1 MNATLSAALNS
12 TGRSMCSQCLRA
24 QSACICAW
32 VVTLQPLV
40 QVVILQHPLEERQTK
55 GSARLLHLCLAG
67 SMLTVGE
74 QFDQAQLQG
83 LLYVPDCHTVLLYP
97 DNIPGANDRMQTGP
111 PGIAPALPNHTLP
124 QATSPQRIRLIVLDG
139 TWRKSRKMLHCNPL
153 LQALPRLCL
162 QGLPPSH
169 YRVRKAHRADQLS
182 TLEAAAYALAQLE
195 QDEAKYAP
203 LLAAFDGFI
212 DQLAQY
218 WGGGATS
225 DGYLPNESPMLK

>member
-1 MNATLSAALNS
+1 MPDAR
-12 TGRSMCSQCLRA
+12 RSVCSQCLRA

-32 VVTLQPLV
+32 VVALQPLV

-67 SMLTVGE
+67 STLHVGE
-74 QFDQAQLQG
+74 QFDQAQLQS
-83 LLYVPDCHTVLLYP
+83 LLYAPDCHTVLLYP
-97 DNIPGANDRMQTGP
+97 GATQSANDLGQMGP
-111 PGIAPALPNHTLP
+111 ACIA
-124 QATSPQRIRLIVLDG
+124 PQRIRLIVLDG

-153 LQALPRLCL
+153 LQPLPRLSL

-182 TLEAAAYALAQLE
+182 TLEAVAYALAQLE

-212 DQLAQY
+212 DQLAQH
-218 WGGGATS
+218 WG
-225 DGYLPNESPMLK
+225 DGESCQMSVK